1 MEDCFKKHYAKWI
14 CFLSQVWMC
23 GGTLETI
30 PCSRVGHIFR
40 SFHPYTFPGNKDTHG
55 LNTARLA
62 ETWMDD
68 YKRLF
73 YLYRP
78 ELQVG
83 KGRKERG
90 KRDERVKL
98 GNGRRKGGLLFV
110 REENVFVC
118 DSFFFCLSFS
128 FFSLFFFFPLFFFF
142 IC

>member
-1 MEDCFKKHYAKWI
+1 MKLRENPVDLPKKKLIEDSNPIYKIKKMLDLYYAYMHSFVYENDMYL
-14 CFLSQVWMC
+14 CVCGQVWMC

-55 LNTARLA
+55 LNTARMA

-78 ELQVG
+78 ELQVHNQLHQNFLKEKTNTCKG
-83 KGRKERG
+83 KFE
-90 KRDERVKL
+90 
-98 GNGRRKGGLLFV
+98 
-110 REENVFVC
+110 C
-118 DSFFFCLSFS
+118 
-128 FFSLFFFFPLFFFF
+128 
-142 IC
+142 

>member
-1 MEDCFKKHYAKWI
+1 MSSHSI
-14 CFLSQVWMC
+14 THIQVWMC

-55 LNTARLA
+55 LNTARMA

-78 ELQVG
+78 ELQV
-83 KGRKERG
+83 
-90 KRDERVKL
+90 
-98 GNGRRKGGLLFV
+98 LLKNLKDF
-110 REENVFVC
+110 
-118 DSFFFCLSFS
+118 
-128 FFSLFFFFPLFFFF
+128 
-142 IC
+142 